1 MLGMGD
7 FQIFLVFILCILSG
21 LLCIGYGIMKWN
33 KGEDPTSREIKEEVE
48 WDKTEAEI
56 SENLDV

>member
-7 FQIFLVFILCILSG
+7 FQIFLVYILCILSAA
-21 LLCIGYGIMKWN
+21 LCIGYGIMKRN
-33 KGEDPTSREIKEEVE
+33 KGEDPTSKEIKEEVE

-56 SENLDV
+56 SENLDI